1 MNLPIEKIATIF
13 FALSLLHSFSVSWFA
28 KLAHRFEKGS
38 VRESL
43 FHLLG
48 EIEVVFGLWA
58 FLFVILWMISSGPT
72 PAIDYIQKLNM
83 TEPMFIFCI
92 MILASTRPLVLAA
105 QSAILWISDLVQK
118 MTKLPKVL
126 VQFYLLFTVGPLL
139 GSLITEPAAITLV
152 ALLAFKMI
160 DTADEKF
167 LYPLLALLFVN
178 ISIGGGLTHFAAPP
192 ILVVA
197 GTWGWGLRDVFVN
210 LGEAV
215 LLAVFVNTTVFTFIF
230 KNRIKTQLNALTN
243 DTKSVPFWITLV
255 HLLFLASLVATA
267 HYSKVFMGIFLI
279 FIGFTTVTNRY
290 QDQLKFKEGLL
301 VGFFLGGL
309 IVFGSFQKWWLE
321 PILTSIGDT
330 TLFFAAT
337 LLTGITDNAALTY
350 LGSQVPNLAEAS
362 KWALVSGAIT
372 GGGLSILANAPNPAG
387 FSILSSK
394 FPGGSLNAGKL
405 LVAAA
410 PPTFITILSFLL
422 LGNF

>member
-1 MNLPIEKIATIF
+1 MSFSIDKIATVF
-13 FALSLLHSFSVSWFA
+13 FVLSLLHSFSVSWFA
-28 KLAHRFEKGS
+28 KISHRFEKGS
-38 VRESL
+38 IRESF

-48 EIEVVFGLWA
+48 EIEAVFGIWA
-58 FLFVILWMISSGPT
+58 FVFILLWMLYSGPSD
-72 PAIDYIQKLNM
+72 AIRYIDGLNM

-92 MILASTRPLVLAA
+92 MILASTKPLVLAA
-105 QSAILWISDLVQK
+105 QNVILFLSEFIY
-118 MTKLPKVL
+118 KLTRVPKVL
-126 VQFYLLFTVGPLL
+126 VQFYLLFLIGPLM

-160 DTADEKF
+160 ELAEEK
-167 LYPLLALLFVN
+167 LMYPLLALLFVN

-197 GTWGWGLRDVFVN
+197 GTWGWSLRDVFVN

-215 LLAVFVNTTVFTFIF
+215 LLAVFVNTTLFTIVF
-230 KNRIKTQLNALTN
+230 KNKIKTNLRPLQTDL
-243 DTKSVPFWITLV
+243 KKIPIWITAS
-255 HLLFLASLVATA
+255 HILFLSGLVATA
-267 HYSKVFMGIFLI
+267 HHPKVFMGIFLI
-279 FIGFTTVTNRY
+279 FIGFTTVTKSY
-290 QDQLKFKEGLL
+290 QDQLKFREGLL
-301 VGFFLGGL
+301 VGFFLAGL

-330 TLFFAAT
+330 TLYFAAT
-337 LLTGITDNAALTY
+337 FLTGITDNAALTY
-350 LGSQVPNLAEAS
+350 LGSQVPGLAEGS

-394 FPGGSLNAGKL
+394 FSGGTLNAGKL
-405 LVAAA
+405 LMAAI
-410 PPTFITILSFLL
+410 PPTAITIISFLI